1 MKKLTLSI
9 VLIGT
14 ISSCGL
20 SFGNYDAYQRKYN
33 SNGPGSMCPTSNVEM
48 TQDEFYSS
56 LDCENCDEND

>member
-20 SFGNYDAYQRKYN
+20 SLGNYDAYKKKHKN
-33 SNGPGSMCPTSNVEM
+33 NMCPTSSTEI

-56 LDCENCDEND
+56 LDCENCDEID

>member
-14 ISSCGL
+14 MSSCGL
-20 SFGNYDAYQRKYN
+20 SLGNYDAYKKQNNK
-33 SNGPGSMCPTSNVEM
+33 MCPTSSIEM

-56 LDCENCDEND
+56 IDCENCDEID

>member
-33 SNGPGSMCPTSNVEM
+33 SNGPGSMCPTSNIEM
-48 TQDEFYSS
+48 S
-56 LDCENCDEND
+56 

>member
-20 SFGNYDAYQRKYN
+20 SLTTTRIK
-33 SNGPGSMCPTSNVEM
+33 
-48 TQDEFYSS
+48 
-56 LDCENCDEND
+56 ENITVMDQVVCVQQVM